1 MSISLDIQDV
11 GKNFGGLK
19 ALNGISF
26 TIEPGQIFGLIGPN
40 GAGKTTAFNVISGVL
55 PPSRGDI
62 RLGGTSIVGKKPSR
76 IVEQGLVRTFQQT
89 MVFPGRTVLENALAG
104 AMVKEKVSLVASVL
118 NTGAAQRATKTAHN
132 HAWEALELLG
142 VAQHAHSRAGDLPY
156 GHQRRLGVAVALATR
171 PRILL
176 MDEPAAGLNPEE
188 KADMARSIAAI
199 RSARDL
205 TILLVEHH
213 MKMVM
218 GLCDRIVVLNYGQMI
233 AQGTP
238 AEIRANPKVIEA
250 YLGKD
255 DYE

>member
-1 MSISLDIQDV
+1 MSVSLDVRGV

-19 ALNGISF
+19 ALNNISF
-26 TIEPGQIFGLIGPN
+26 HIEPGQIFGLIGPN

-55 PPSRGDI
+55 PPSSGDI
-62 RLGGTSIVGKKPSR
+62 LLDGESIVGKKPSR
-76 IVEQGLVRTFQQT
+76 IVRQGLVRTFQQT
-89 MVFPGRTVLENALAG
+89 MVFPGRTVLDNALSG
-104 AMVKEKVSLVASVL
+104 AMVQENVSLLASVFD
-118 NTGAAQRATKTAHN
+118 TGQARNATESALK

-142 VAQHAHSRAGDLPY
+142 IRQYADARAGDLPY
-156 GHQRRLGVAVALATR
+156 GHQRRLGVAIALATR

-188 KADMARSIAAI
+188 KADMARAI
-199 RSARDL
+199 SQIREARNL

-218 GLCDRIVVLNYGQMI
+218 GLCDRIVVLNYGEKI
-233 AQGTP
+233 AEGAP
-238 AEIRANPKVIEA
+238 ADIQSNPTVIEA

>member
-1 MSISLDIQDV
+1 MSASLQVQGV
-11 GKNFGGLK
+11 GKHFGGLK
-19 ALNGISF
+19 ALNGVDF

-62 RLGGTSIVGKKPSR
+62 LLDGTSIVGKKPSR
-76 IVEQGLVRTFQQT
+76 IVEKGLVRTFQQT
-89 MVFPGRTVLENALAG
+89 MVFPGRTVLENVLAG
-104 AMVKEKVSLVASVL
+104 AMVKEKISLLASVFD
-118 NTGAAQRATKTAHN
+118 TRAAQAATSAASR

-142 VAQHAHSRAGDLPY
+142 IAQHAHSRAGDLPY

-188 KADMARSIAAI
+188 KADMARAITAI
-199 RSARDL
+199 RDARNL

-218 GLCDRIVVLNYGQMI
+218 GLCHRIAVLNYGEMI
-233 AQGTP
+233 AEGTP
-238 AEIRANPKVIEA
+238 GEIRSNPKVIEA

>member
-1 MSISLDIQDV
+1 MSVSLQVRGV
-11 GKNFGGLK
+11 GKQFGGLK
-19 ALNGISF
+19 ALNGIDF

-55 PPSRGDI
+55 PPTRGDI
-62 RLGGTSIVGKKPSR
+62 LLDGQSIVGRKPSR
-76 IVEQGLVRTFQQT
+76 IVEKGLVRTFQQT
-89 MVFPGRTVLENALAG
+89 MVFPGRTVLENAVAG
-104 AMVKEKVSLVASVL
+104 AMVKEKVSLFASVFD
-118 NTGAAQRATKTAHN
+118 TGAAQGATRAATA

-142 VAQHAHSRAGDLPY
+142 IDKHAHTRAGDLPY

-188 KADMARSIAAI
+188 TADMTRSISAIREARS
-199 RSARDL
+199 L

-218 GLCDRIVVLNYGQMI
+218 ALCDRIVVLNYGEKI
-233 AQGTP
+233 AEGAP
-238 AEIRANPKVIEA
+238 ADIQSNPKVIEA

>member
-1 MSISLDIQDV
+1 MSASLDVQNV
-11 GKNFGGLK
+11 GKNFGGLQ
-19 ALNGISF
+19 ALKGINF
-26 TIEPGQIFGLIGPN
+26 TIQAGEIFGLIGPN

-62 RLGGTSIVGKKPSR
+62 RLNGASIVGQKPSR
-76 IVEQGLVRTFQQT
+76 IVQKGLVRTFQQT
-89 MVFPGRTVLENALAG
+89 MVFPGRTALENAIAG
-104 AMVKEKVSLVASVL
+104 AMVKEPISLFSSVFDTSTAKSATAS
-118 NTGAAQRATKTAHN
+118 AKK
-132 HAWEALELLG
+132 HAEEALELLG
-142 VAQHAHSRAGDLPY
+142 IASHAHSRAGDMPY

-188 KADMARSIAAI
+188 KADMARAI
-199 RSARDL
+199 SVIREARNL

-218 GLCDRIVVLNYGQMI
+218 GLCDRIAVLNYGEMI
-233 AQGTP
+233 AEGTP
-238 AEIRANPKVIEA
+238 TEIRSNPKVIEA